1 MKILKYIFPVFLLL
15 IVALFLLNRV
25 PNKAIDFNP
34 DDFILIFTS
43 PTCPH
48 CQAVKE
54 FVSTNSLESKLPI
67 KFLDLTQNQS
77 YSNLLSQKASI
88 CQIDQKSIG
97 IPFYFY
103 GGKCLMGDQ
112 PIIDVLSQMLQ

>member
-1 MKILKYIFPVFLLL
+1 MKTLKYIFPIFVLL
-15 IVALFLLNRV
+15 IFGLYILNRV

-48 CQAVKE
+48 CQTVKE
-54 FVSTNSLESKLPI
+54 YVVSNSLESKLPI

-77 YSNLLSQKASI
+77 YSNLMSQKSLS

-103 GGKCLMGDQ
+103 DNKCLMGDQ
-112 PIIDVLSQMLQ
+112 PIIDILSQMLQ